1 MSWDTVEGGGLLGSD
16 GPVKVTIDNAYFG
29 YDAGYQS
36 GEQLLFIL
44 EGSTPDSDDPI
55 TQFYSVGNGWDTDD
69 GKVVTGRDSFINSCN
84 YARFFTA
91 AVKVDADTVMALGDP
106 ADATIWKGQSFMME
120 RVGFKM
126 TFKSEGEK
134 EFFVFI
140 PVGKAKK
147 DKKSKKGGKG
157 KASSSSEKKGGKSL
171 RGKVKKMADKY
182 DDHDDFLAAVL
193 DKYPEVEDDD
203 DLYEDVLEE
212 DGIFEE
218 VNG

>member
-16 GPVKVTIDNAYFG
+16 GPVRVDIDNAYFG
-29 YDAGYQS
+29 YDAGYQG

-44 EGSTPDSDDPI
+44 EGTSPESDDPI

-69 GKVVTGRDSFINSCN
+69 GKVVTGRDSFVSSCN
-84 YARFFTA
+84 YARFFLA
-91 AVKVDADTVMALGDP
+91 AVAVDPDGVKALGDP
-106 ADATIWKGQSFMME
+106 NDATIWKGQSFMME
-120 RVGFKM
+120 RIGFKI
-126 TFKSEGEK
+126 TFKDGER
-134 EFFVFI
+134 EFHVFV

-147 DKKSKKGGKG
+147 AKKGGKG
-157 KASSSSEKKGGKSL
+157 KASSPSAKKGKSL
-171 RGKVKKMADKY
+171 RSKVKKMAAKY

-212 DGIFEE
+212 DGIFED

>member
-44 EGSTPDSDDPI
+44 EGTSPDADDGI
-55 TQFYSVGNGWDTDD
+55 TQFYSVGNGWDTKD
-69 GKVVTGRDSFINSCN
+69 GKVVTGRDEFVTSCN
-84 YARFFTA
+84 YARFFLA
-91 AVKVDADTVMALGDP
+91 AVKADPDVKDLGDP

-120 RVGFKM
+120 RVAYKI
-126 TFKSEGEK
+126 TFKDGER
-134 EFFVFI
+134 EFHVFV
-140 PVGKAKK
+140 PVAKAKG
-147 DKKSKKGGKG
+147 KKGGKG
-157 KASSSSEKKGGKSL
+157 KASSSSAKKGDNSL
-171 RGKVKKMADKY
+171 LAKLEKMARKF

-203 DLYEDVLEE
+203 DLYDQVLEE
-212 DGIFEE
+212 DGIFER